1 MFWGKINV
9 QAVHSFNEEEF
20 SPNKSLAF
28 LLMRNVLECLVNV
41 KSVSYTDIT
50 SKDKSELLSARL
62 SFQLHSC
69 LQKTK

>member
-9 QAVHSFNEEEF
+9 QAVHSFNEEQF

-50 SKDKSELLSARL
+50 SKDK
-62 SFQLHSC
+62 
-69 LQKTK
+69 